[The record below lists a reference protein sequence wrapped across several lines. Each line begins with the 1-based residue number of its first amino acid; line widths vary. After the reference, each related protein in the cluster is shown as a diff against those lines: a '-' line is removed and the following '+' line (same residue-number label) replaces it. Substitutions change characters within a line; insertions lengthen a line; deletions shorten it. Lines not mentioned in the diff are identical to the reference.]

1 MAKTAQ
7 IKPDRRK
14 SRGPQE
20 SRRRAQSPPI
30 VARDPTVSEEAIA
43 ARAFEYYCSRGG
55 EHGRDMDDWLAAER
69 ELRTG
74 A

>member
-7 IKPDRRK
+7 PKSDRRTPVTRK
-14 SRGPQE
+14 KG
-20 SRRRAQSPPI
+20 AQAI
-30 VARDPTVSEEAIA
+30 TVSDDAIA

-55 EHGRDMDDWLAAER
+55 GHGQDVEDWLAAER
-69 ELRTG
+69 ELRAPSTSTH